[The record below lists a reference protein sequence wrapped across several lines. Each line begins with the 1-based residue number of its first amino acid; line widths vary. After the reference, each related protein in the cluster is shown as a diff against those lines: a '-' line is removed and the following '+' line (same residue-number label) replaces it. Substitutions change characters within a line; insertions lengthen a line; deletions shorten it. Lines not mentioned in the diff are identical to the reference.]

1 MELSTKEDL
10 ECYFENYWGKKDD
23 ALVEKLGEHMD
34 KILGIDAEKD
44 FIVIDVADIDEEG
57 VSGDDIPTL
66 CVEFKPKTFS
76 NTDELREFID
86 QEGFDRVYFFD
97 GSGSDYITAVIGYDA
112 NSGRIIYDYNK
123 MVDYLVAG
131 GMVNEDPDYGG
142 PELDAVE
149 WIDYNTVR
157 SLPYYKPSP
166 IVLYPKEEYEEE

>member
-1 MELSTKEDL
+1 MDLSTKEDL

-34 KILGIDAEKD
+34 KILGTDAEKD
-44 FIVIDVADIDEEG
+44 FIVIDITDIDEEG
-57 VSGDDIPTL
+57 ISGDDIPTL
-66 CVEFKPKTFS
+66 CIEFKPKTFS
-76 NTDELREFID
+76 STDELREFVH

-123 MVDYLVAG
+123 MVEYLVDG
-131 GMVNEDPDYGG
+131 GMVNDDPDYGG
-142 PELDAVE
+142 PEIDAIE

-166 IVLYPKEEYEEE
+166 IVLYRKEEYEVE